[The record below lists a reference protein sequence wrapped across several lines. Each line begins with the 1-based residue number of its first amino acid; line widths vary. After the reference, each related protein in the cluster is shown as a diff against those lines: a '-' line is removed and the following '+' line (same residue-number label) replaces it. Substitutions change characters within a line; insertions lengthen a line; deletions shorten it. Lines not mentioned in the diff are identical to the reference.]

1 MTNKEKY
8 GNEII
13 ELATNTAVF
22 GLKMESL
29 QFAKKLNVKSVI
41 FMNQIR
47 AKEVRIISANGL
59 IQNMLSHLL
68 IGLKFRSIRRF
79 W

>member
-1 MTNKEKY
+1 
-8 GNEII
+8 
-13 ELATNTAVF
+13 
-22 GLKMESL
+22 MESL